1 MAQNSI
7 DTSALV
13 TTTASVTTVPITVS
27 EIMLMFGTLAAT
39 LTIRNN
45 TSGTGNPILTI
56 KSATTGKHTK
66 VAFPNGMNL
75 STACH
80 ATIAGA
86 GAQATITYHNN

>member
-27 EIMLMFGTLAAT
+27 EIMLMFGSVAAT

-45 TSGTGNPILTI
+45 TSATGDPILTV
-56 KSATTGKHTK
+56 KSATTARHTK
-66 VAFPNGMNL
+66 IAFPNGMNL

-86 GAQATITYHNN
+86 EAQATIVYHNN